1 MTYNDLPLFEA
12 YIDSTD
18 ETGMFVVSLV
28 DAPAVEKNFV
38 AFKDNKKVFSYSI
51 ANEEQQK
58 VFGLVMEANKP
69 IYRVDESGF
78 EYYITYNRKTIE
90 MMAEKYFKLGFQN
103 NVDTMHN
110 FDLEDGIILTQM
122 FIKDSEK
129 GVNPIGFED
138 VNDGSLFAEY
148 HIENADI
155 WNAIKEGTFKGF
167 SLAGQFYIK
176 EAQEVKEAYNKK
188 DNNKLQMKINKV
200 KAMLRKLL
208 AQFGEVATD
217 KGTILWDGEEDLKEG
232 DSVYSLDESGNQIA
246 LEDGEYITEDKK
258 VITIQEGK
266 VLSIVDT
273 AAEVDGEEK
282 PIEGA
287 EEGNEGSEGAEET
300 GTTETVET
308 AIAEL
313 RKEVDELYKLVDSI
327 LEKIGE
333 SRKEADERFSKLEK
347 QSASKSATE
356 AFEDLKEDKTE
367 STRMKKRGYKF

>member
-1 MTYNDLPLFEA
+1 MLDFPIYNATISDKEEGLFCL
-12 YIDSTD
+12 
-18 ETGMFVVSLV
+18 SLV
-28 DAPAVEKNFV
+28 TDPATEVNFVYFDKDKPIVKFAVENQM
-38 AFKDNKKVFSYSI
+38 
-51 ANEEQQK
+51 ER
-58 VFGLVMEANKP
+58 LVSGVIMLADTP
-69 IYRVDESGF
+69 IYRRTVGGY
-78 EYYITYNRKTIE
+78 EYYINFTKDVLKV
-90 MMAEKYFKLGFQN
+90 MAEKMIYDGVGSSVNIQHQDN
-103 NVDTMHN
+103 SNVEGVNLVELFVIDR
-110 FDLEDGIILTQM
+110 
-122 FIKDSEK
+122 EK
-129 GVNPIGFED
+129 GIAPTYFSEVP
-138 VNDGSLFAEY
+138 DGSLIGTYKVHNDEVWSM
-148 HIENADI
+148 IENGDVLS
-155 WNAIKEGTFKGF
+155 F
-167 SLAGQFYIK
+167 SLEGIFNMV
-176 EAQEVKEAYNKK
+176 EVEEFKNKK
-188 DNNKLQMKINKV
+188 KTNIFKMKVDKV

-232 DSVYSLDESGNQIA
+232 DSVYSLDEEGNQVP

-282 PIEGA
+282 PI
-287 EEGNEGSEGAEET
+287 EGAEET